1 MSYTAT
7 ITSKNQLTLPAK
19 VVKSLGLKKG
29 EKLSVLEK
37 NGRIILTP
45 MQQIVEQ
52 LAGSWDLPQKWQGK
66 DLDEIVEE
74 SHQEYFQEKY
84 KRQNISK

>member
-19 VVKSLGLKKG
+19 VVKNLGLKKG

-52 LAGSWDLPQKWQGK
+52 LAGSWELPRKWQGK

-74 SHQEYFQEKY
+74 SRQEYLQGKY
-84 KRQNISK
+84 KNQSIDK